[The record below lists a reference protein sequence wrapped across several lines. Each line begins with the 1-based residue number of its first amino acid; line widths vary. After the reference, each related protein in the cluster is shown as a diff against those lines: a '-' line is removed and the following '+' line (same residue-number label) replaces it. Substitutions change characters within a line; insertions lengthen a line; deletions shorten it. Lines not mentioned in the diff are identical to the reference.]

1 MRERVKQWRQK
12 VTSFLEKHIKPQSI
26 QMTIALS
33 FTIVSVI
40 SMGILGISLYNRFV
54 NKMEDM
60 TTQSAEQL
68 LNQTAINL
76 ESYLRNMRRISDAMY
91 YSVIKDKDLATDSL
105 DEEMNLLYEANKDNL
120 ISIACY
126 TNDGRLV
133 AAAPVATEK
142 NNLDIVDQEWFTEA
156 TGQMEN
162 VHFSTPHV
170 QNLFDDPSYRYYWVV
185 SLSQAV
191 ELTSG
196 GNSTLGVL
204 LVDMNYSSIE
214 QLLTKANTD
223 NASEYVYLMDGSG
236 ELIYHPKQKL
246 IYTDLFSENNLVV
259 ASYED
264 GSHKE
269 EFDGEKRIVTV
280 KTISYTGWKI
290 VSVVPMSSFD
300 MGISGMRMFVILLMS
315 LSMLMI
321 ILLNQFVSANIAKPL
336 KRLNDSVKDWEAG
349 NMNPDIYVG
358 GSLEVEHLGKTL
370 RSTVAQI
377 RELMHDIL
385 VEQEE
390 KRKSELDALQSQIN
404 PHFLYNTLDSIV
416 WMIEGEH
423 NKDAVFMVTQ
433 LASLFRI
440 SLSRGKNII
449 PLAQELKHAENYMN
463 IQKVRY
469 KNNFSV
475 VFDIDENIRD
485 YLSVKLIIQ
494 PILENAIYYGVGDMD
509 PDDDAEIRI
518 HGWLIPDTEKEKTG
532 EGGAA
537 HRQMIQAMSVGDIY
551 IAVSDNGYGMPPE
564 VCENLLK
571 DDEESRKRVPK
582 HGSGVGLVNVH
593 NRIRIRF
600 GAQYG
605 LMAASEPDE
614 GTTITIHLPAIPDTP
629 ENQKL
634 LESGHYRAKGGNQ
647 HV

>member
-223 NASEYVYLMDGSG
+223 NASEYVYLMAGSG

-246 IYTDLFSENNLVV
+246 IYTDLFSENNLVA

-404 PHFLYNTLDSIV
+404 PLFLYNTLDSIV
-416 WMIEGEH
+416 WMIEGERYE
-423 NKDAVFMVTQ
+423 DAVFMVTQ

-440 SLSRGKNII
+440 SLSRGKTII
-449 PLAQELKHAENYMN
+449 SMEDELKHARNYMN
-463 IQKVRY
+463 IQKIRY
-469 KNNFSV
+469 KNKFTV
-475 VFDIDENIRD
+475 EFQVEDAI
-485 YLSVKLIIQ
+485 LSCCTVKLVIQ
-494 PILENAIYYGVGDMD
+494 PLLENAIYYGMESMDGDGEITVVGYRKG
-509 PDDDAEIRI
+509 DDVYVEVR
-518 HGWLIPDTEKEKTG
+518 
-532 EGGAA
+532 
-537 HRQMIQAMSVGDIY
+537 
-551 IAVSDNGYGMPPE
+551 DNGLGMPDE
-564 VCENLLK
+564 MVDALLTENN
-571 DDEESRKRVPK
+571 RVRK
-582 HGSGVGLVNVH
+582 HGSGVGLINVH
-593 NRIRIRF
+593 NRIRLRF
-600 GAQYG
+600 GEPYG
-605 LMAASEPDE
+605 LEIESCLDE
-614 GTTITIHLPAIPDTP
+614 GTTVRIHLPYIAYSL
-629 ENQKL
+629 ENTEL
-634 LESGHYRAKGGNQ
+634 LEGGRLKQLKGERQ
-647 HV
+647 DEEK

>member
-60 TTQSAEQL
+60 TTQSTEQL

-246 IYTDLFSENNLVV
+246 IYTDLFSENNLVA

-269 EFDGEKRIVTV
+269 EYDGEKRIVTV

-377 RELMHDIL
+377 QELMHDIL

-416 WMIEGEH
+416 WMIEGERYE
-423 NKDAVFMVTQ
+423 DAVFMVTQ

-440 SLSRGKNII
+440 SLSRGKTII
-449 PLAQELKHAENYMN
+449 SMEDELKHARNYMN
-463 IQKVRY
+463 IQKIRY
-469 KNNFSV
+469 KNKFTV
-475 VFDIDENIRD
+475 EFQVEDAI
-485 YLSVKLIIQ
+485 LSCCTVKLVIQ
-494 PILENAIYYGVGDMD
+494 PLLENAIYYGMESMDGDGEITVVGYRKG
-509 PDDDAEIRI
+509 DDVYVEVR
-518 HGWLIPDTEKEKTG
+518 
-532 EGGAA
+532 
-537 HRQMIQAMSVGDIY
+537 
-551 IAVSDNGYGMPPE
+551 DNGLGMPDE
-564 VCENLLK
+564 MVDALLTENN
-571 DDEESRKRVPK
+571 RVRK
-582 HGSGVGLVNVH
+582 HGSGVGLINVH
-593 NRIRIRF
+593 NRIRLRF
-600 GAQYG
+600 GEPYG
-605 LMAASEPDE
+605 LEIESCLDE
-614 GTTITIHLPAIPDTP
+614 GTTVRIHLPYIAYSP
-629 ENQKL
+629 ENTEL
-634 LESGHYRAKGGNQ
+634 LEGGRLKQLKGERQ
-647 HV
+647 DEEK